1 MVRRDMIDLSYL
13 GSHSTLLRIG
23 YCYWGANKARVNEPA
38 QGDGGQRVG
47 AKNPSSEPLGTDK
60 ERCPN

>member
-1 MVRRDMIDLSYL
+1 MQRLQLKLVKIKPIPKITDAASATMVRRDMIDLSYL

-38 QGDGGQRVG
+38 
-47 AKNPSSEPLGTDK
+47 
-60 ERCPN
+60 